1 LLFRFKLLAAV
12 GVGMLVGA
20 VVGIRVVAVG
30 IGAAEAVSIGVVV
43 GIGAAEAVSIGVV
56 VGTAGVVV
64 RTAAAVGIEA
74 AEVASMT
81 SKSPNAARIADCSSA
96 AAESTNLMA
105 LSALSLQSVGH

>member
-1 LLFRFKLLAAV
+1 LLFRFKPLAAV

-20 VVGIRVVAVG
+20 VVGI
-30 IGAAEAVSIGVVV
+30 GVVSV

-56 VGTAGVVV
+56 VGT
-64 RTAAAVGIEA
+64 AAVGIEA

-105 LSALSLQSVGH
+105 QSALSLQSVGH

>member
-30 IGAAEAVSIGVVV
+30 IGAAEAV
-43 GIGAAEAVSIGVV
+43 GIGAAEAISIGVV

-64 RTAAAVGIEA
+64 RTAAVGIEA

-81 SKSPNAARIADCSSA
+81 SKSPNAARIANCSSA
-96 AAESTNLMA
+96 AAESTNWMA

>member
-1 LLFRFKLLAAV
+1 MLFRFKLLAAV

-20 VVGIRVVAVG
+20 VVGIRVVVVGIGVVAVG
-30 IGAAEAVSIGVVV
+30 IGAVV

-64 RTAAAVGIEA
+64 RTAAVGIEA

-81 SKSPNAARIADCSSA
+81 SKSPNAARIANCSSA

-105 LSALSLQSVGH
+105 LSALSLQLVGH

>member
-1 LLFRFKLLAAV
+1 LLFRFKPLAAV

-20 VVGIRVVAVG
+20 VVGI
-30 IGAAEAVSIGVVV
+30 GVVSV

-64 RTAAAVGIEA
+64 RTAAVGIEA

-81 SKSPNAARIADCSSA
+81 SKSPNAARIANCSSA
-96 AAESTNLMA
+96 AAESTNWMA